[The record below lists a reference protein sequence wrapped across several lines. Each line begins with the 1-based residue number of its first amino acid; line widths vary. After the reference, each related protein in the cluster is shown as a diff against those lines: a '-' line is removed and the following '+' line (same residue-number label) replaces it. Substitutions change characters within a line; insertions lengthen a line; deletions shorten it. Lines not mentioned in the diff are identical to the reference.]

1 MIVVARSSDRT
12 RERRWHFA
20 VVSLAGAVGL
30 YLSTVWGNN
39 VPLAMV
45 ALSVGTAG
53 MLATMKEVEK
63 FGLTPEGLRPRFERY
78 LAEYDIEPEG

>member
-1 MIVVARSSDRT
+1 M
-12 RERRWHFA
+12 
-20 VVSLAGAVGL
+20 

-53 MLATMKEVEK
+53 MHRHDAGVLD
-63 FGLTPEGLRPRFERY
+63 LPERAPCRY
-78 LAEYDIEPEG
+78 PVGRRAAWPAFAPPV